1 MTDSTSG
8 DGPGPPD
15 PARSDPGT
23 PDRGQ
28 PDPGQPDP
36 GQPDP
41 GQQPGYGPPGYG
53 QGYGQPPGYQQ
64 PPGYGP
70 PGHGPPGYQPPG
82 YQPPPG
88 YGQPPGYGSPS
99 GYRPYGQAGGW
110 NTPSPQ
116 PGGIPLRPL
125 GLSDI
130 LTGSFTSIRRNPQ
143 ATLGF
148 SAIILA
154 VSSVVSTVLTFA
166 IRSAVS
172 NADDGGLIIRNQQP
186 TSAQVSQ
193 LGHSAAR
200 LLGALLL
207 TGVLGLVVEIILTAM
222 LTAVIGNGV
231 LGRKVS
237 IGEAWR
243 VAAPRMPAVFGALL
257 LGGIILVALWIP
269 YLILLAV
276 SFATHNAAI
285 AATVGVL
292 GFLVTLCVT
301 VGVSVMFSLAAATVV
316 LERQGPWQG
325 LARSWRLVRG
335 SMWRVLGILVLTFI
349 IIIIAS
355 IVLNI
360 PFIVIGRAVG
370 GGGFSLSTAPGSVA
384 SVIVAAIGG
393 IIVGAITRPMLAG
406 VTVLLYLDM
415 RMRKEGMD
423 LVLRNAAQ
431 NQQLTGDEFATL
443 WQQPRAGHDP
453 AAAPPAW

>member
-15 PARSDPGT
+15 PGRSDPG
-23 PDRGQ
+23 R

-36 GQPDP
+36 GQPDLRQQP
-41 GQQPGYGPPGYG
+41 GYGQPGYGQPPAYGQPGYGQQPGYQQPGYGQPGYAQPGYQQPGYGP
-53 QGYGQPPGYQQ
+53 YGQP
-64 PPGYGP
+64 
-70 PGHGPPGYQPPG
+70 
-82 YQPPPG
+82 
-88 YGQPPGYGSPS
+88 
-99 GYRPYGQAGGW
+99 GGW
-110 NTPSPQ
+110 NTPSPA

-166 IRSAVS
+166 IRNAVS
-172 NADDGGLIIRNQQP
+172 NATDGGLIIRNQQP

-193 LGHSAAR
+193 LGHSAGR
-200 LLGALLL
+200 LFGALLL
-207 TGVLGLVVEIILTAM
+207 TGVLGLVVEIVLTAM

-243 VAAPRMPAVFGALL
+243 VAAPRMPAVFGATL
-257 LGGIILVALWIP
+257 LGGIIVVALWIP
-269 YLILLAV
+269 YLILFAV
-276 SFATHNAAI
+276 SLATHNAAI

-292 GFLVTLCVT
+292 GFLVMLCVT
-301 VGVSVMFSLAAATVV
+301 VVVSVMFSLAAATVV
-316 LERQGPWQG
+316 LERQGPWHG

-360 PFIVIGRAVG
+360 PFLIIERVVG
-370 GGGFSLSTAPGSVA
+370 GAGLSLSASAGSVA

-393 IIVGAITRPMLAG
+393 VIVGAITRPMLAG